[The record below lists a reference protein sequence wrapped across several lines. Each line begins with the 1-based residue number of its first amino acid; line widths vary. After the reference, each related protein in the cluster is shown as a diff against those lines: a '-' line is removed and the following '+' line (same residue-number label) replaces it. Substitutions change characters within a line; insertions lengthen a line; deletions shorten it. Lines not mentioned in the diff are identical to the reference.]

1 MALRG
6 EVMLGGKDDAP
17 LFFRRDARGSPAEAA
32 IAALADFDENQRAA
46 VAADK
51 VDLSAAATVVAR
63 DDAQA
68 VAFEML
74 GSSLFGPAAAL
85 ARGIVLAH

>member
-17 LFFRRDARGSPAEAA
+17 LFFRRDARRGAAE
-32 IAALADFDENQRAA
+32 IAVAPQPDFDEDQRPA
-46 VAADK
+46 VPADEI
-51 VDLSAAATVVAR
+51 DFPAAATVVAR

>member
-1 MALRG
+1 MLRG
-6 EVMLGGKDDAP
+6 EEVLSGKDDAS
-17 LFFRRDARGSPAEAA
+17 LLFRRDARASAAEAA
-32 IAALADFDENQRAA
+32 IAALTDFDEDQRVA

-51 VDLSAAATVVAR
+51 VDFSAAATVVAR

-85 ARGIVLAH
+85 ARGIVFAH